1 MHSLALI
8 LLHNSMQTRS
18 RSLPHAVVL
27 NSQEYH
33 TSIIYFLLPCS
44 LSTSVFQWSA
54 YELANS
60 INTISFAESQSAIY
74 NILSIYTIVIVTYWW
89 LFENITF
96 YNNRWIDLFYCLF
109 VYNICV
115 NYLKNLTLGLL
126 FKCRFVVE
134 EVDEEVFFL
143 QGFFDFVED
152 IFALG
157 FNRVEMIAGGCV

>member
-1 MHSLALI
+1 MYNLNGYNSLF
-8 LLHNSMQTRS
+8 T
-18 RSLPHAVVL
+18 
-27 NSQEYH
+27 
-33 TSIIYFLLPCS
+33 
-44 LSTSVFQWSA
+44 LS
-54 YELANS
+54 YKL
-60 INTISFAESQSAIY
+60 
-74 NILSIYTIVIVTYWW
+74 YTIVIVTYWW

-109 VYNICV
+109 AHENKNICV

-126 FKCRFVVE
+126 FECGFVVE

-157 FNRVEMIAGGCV
+157 FNRVEMIAGGCVR

>member
-1 MHSLALI
+1 MYNLNGYNSLF
-8 LLHNSMQTRS
+8 T
-18 RSLPHAVVL
+18 
-27 NSQEYH
+27 
-33 TSIIYFLLPCS
+33 
-44 LSTSVFQWSA
+44 LS
-54 YELANS
+54 YKL
-60 INTISFAESQSAIY
+60 
-74 NILSIYTIVIVTYWW
+74 YTIVIVTYWW

-109 VYNICV
+109 D
-115 NYLKNLTLGLL
+115 
-126 FKCRFVVE
+126 FVVE

>member
-1 MHSLALI
+1 MYNLNGYNSLF
-8 LLHNSMQTRS
+8 T
-18 RSLPHAVVL
+18 
-27 NSQEYH
+27 
-33 TSIIYFLLPCS
+33 
-44 LSTSVFQWSA
+44 LS
-54 YELANS
+54 YKL
-60 INTISFAESQSAIY
+60 
-74 NILSIYTIVIVTYWW
+74 YTIVIVTYWW

-126 FKCRFVVE
+126 FECGFVVE

-143 QGFFDFVED
+143 QGFFDFIED

-157 FNRVEMIAGGCV
+157 FNRVKMIAGGCVR

>member
-1 MHSLALI
+1 M
-8 LLHNSMQTRS
+8 
-18 RSLPHAVVL
+18 
-27 NSQEYH
+27 
-33 TSIIYFLLPCS
+33 
-44 LSTSVFQWSA
+44 FQWSA

-96 YNNRWIDLFYCLF
+96 YNNRWIVLFYCLF

-115 NYLKNLTLGLL
+115 NYLKNLSLWLL
-126 FKCRFVVE
+126 LEGDFVVE

-152 IFALG
+152 VFALG
-157 FNRVEMIAGGCV
+157 FNRVEMIARGCV

>member
-1 MHSLALI
+1 M
-8 LLHNSMQTRS
+8 
-18 RSLPHAVVL
+18 
-27 NSQEYH
+27 
-33 TSIIYFLLPCS
+33 
-44 LSTSVFQWSA
+44 FQWSA

-109 VYNICV
+109 EHENKNICV
-115 NYLKNLTLGLL
+115 NYLKKLSLWLL
-126 FKCRFVVE
+126 LEGGFVVE

-157 FNRVEMIAGGCV
+157 FNRVKMIAGGCV

>member
-1 MHSLALI
+1 M
-8 LLHNSMQTRS
+8 
-18 RSLPHAVVL
+18 
-27 NSQEYH
+27 
-33 TSIIYFLLPCS
+33 
-44 LSTSVFQWSA
+44 FQWSA

-109 VYNICV
+109 EHENKNICV
-115 NYLKNLTLGLL
+115 NYLKKLSLWLL
-126 FKCRFVVE
+126 LEGGFVVE

>member
-1 MHSLALI
+1 M
-8 LLHNSMQTRS
+8 
-18 RSLPHAVVL
+18 
-27 NSQEYH
+27 
-33 TSIIYFLLPCS
+33 
-44 LSTSVFQWSA
+44 FQWSA

-109 VYNICV
+109 EHENKNICV
-115 NYLKNLTLGLL
+115 NYLKNLSLWLL
-126 FKCRFVVE
+126 LEGGFVVE

>member
-1 MHSLALI
+1 M
-8 LLHNSMQTRS
+8 
-18 RSLPHAVVL
+18 
-27 NSQEYH
+27 
-33 TSIIYFLLPCS
+33 
-44 LSTSVFQWSA
+44 FQWSA

-109 VYNICV
+109 EHENKNICV
-115 NYLKNLTLGLL
+115 NYLKNLSLWLL
-126 FKCRFVVE
+126 LECGFVVE

-143 QGFFDFVED
+143 QGFFDFIED

-157 FNRVEMIAGGCV
+157 FNRVKMIAGGCVR